1 MFAVSVVL
9 VPLCALAQPLTGH
22 RVRGAQ
28 DDYGRPQPYEFSYVS
43 QDQEGTHGHSQQSD
57 AQGQVQ
63 GHYTIQLADG
73 RARTVH
79 YTADE
84 NGYRAEIQTNEI
96 GTESKSPADVR
107 LVSSAITGEQAA
119 HQAPA
124 QGHHLA

>member
-63 GHYTIQLADG
+63 GHYTIQVVQSIAINAIRFGQDNL
-73 RARTVH
+73 
-79 YTADE
+79 
-84 NGYRAEIQTNEI
+84 
-96 GTESKSPADVR
+96 PACV
-107 LVSSAITGEQAA
+107 T
-119 HQAPA
+119 
-124 QGHHLA
+124 